1 MPVYNPNTTVQTDAA
16 GAWLVG
22 ELERLYPK
30 LYEPLASVT
39 FHQHLQFRPDIGM
52 WDEFHSFARIA
63 YAAPGHPVGH
73 HRVWIETS
81 RL

>member
-39 FHQHLQFRPDIGM
+39 FHQHGSSPL
-52 WDEFHSFARIA
+52 ARGTGNSQSCCQN
-63 YAAPGHPVGH
+63 AP
-73 HRVWIETS
+73 
-81 RL
+81 L